1 MASEARQLRRAAER
15 LARKAARKQHH
26 QQPTEATPT
35 SPVFAAEEES
45 MDNQSPETASDTGA
59 PSATI
64 SDARLAAN
72 RRNAQFSTGAK
83 SPETQANSAQN
94 HTIHGL
100 ARKDE
105 TNFKLLTTEDPA
117 AFAALQ
123 KAFEDEH
130 RPTTETETVLIRH
143 MSESEWLA
151 RRAQRLQDTFINPD
165 TGLVTDEKHFN
176 LYMRYK
182 NAHTRA
188 FHKCLSDLLKLRS
201 EKRKDTLGFEAQ
213 RVKSEKLEMQKAKQ
227 EMAIFILQSECHL
240 KGIKV
245 TEEFMRASKENPG
258 FEAQFDELFA
268 KRQAA

>member
-1 MASEARQLRRAAER
+1 MCN
-15 LARKAARKQHH
+15 
-26 QQPTEATPT
+26 
-35 SPVFAAEEES
+35 
-45 MDNQSPETASDTGA
+45 NQSPETASEA
-59 PSATI
+59 SATI
-64 SDARLAAN
+64 SEARLAAN

-105 TNFKLLTTEDPA
+105 ANFKLLTTEDPA

-123 KAFEDEH
+123 KAFNDEH
-130 RPTTETETVLIRH
+130 RPTTETELTLVNR
-143 MSESEWLA
+143 MAESEWLT
-151 RRAQRLQDTFINPD
+151 RRAQRLLDNFIHPD

-201 EKRKDTLGFEAQ
+201 EKRKENLGFEAQ
-213 RVKSEKLEMQKAKQ
+213 RVKSERLKMQKAKQ
-227 EMAIFILQSECHL
+227 DLQLFILQCECENNEM
-240 KGIKV
+240 K
-245 TEEFMRASKENPG
+245 TTQEFMRAAKENPG
-258 FEAQFDELFA
+258 FEAQFESLFG